1 MKYRKILSAIL
12 ALLMIISLIP
22 AAILAEGI
30 SAELKDDPTLCTVT
44 FVDTWDHNDPIVIST
59 IEVEAG
65 HVLTEED
72 FPEPPHHDNIEPI
85 WDTFPGAVITC
96 DTIIQTVYLAADPLI
111 SREVTF
117 VDGVTGEILGTATVW
132 AIWWGTPIITADQFP
147 EAPEHDGYTFTGWSI
162 AAGSYIYEDN
172 TTITALYE
180 EISIIPGDIDGDGQ
194 LSMAD
199 ATLAARMALNLID
212 HVPSADIDGNGVIS
226 MADATMIAR
235 MAINI
240 D

>member
-1 MKYRKILSAIL
+1 M
-12 ALLMIISLIP
+12 
-22 AAILAEGI
+22 
-30 SAELKDDPTLCTVT
+30 
-44 FVDTWDHNDPIVIST
+44 
-59 IEVEAG
+59 
-65 HVLTEED
+65 LTDED
-72 FPEPPHHDNIEPI
+72 FPPIPDHGYENLAGLWTVHPGTVVTEDMTISIDYLWVEPL
-85 WDTFPGAVITC
+85 VS
-96 DTIIQTVYLAADPLI
+96 Y
-111 SREVTF
+111 EVTF
-117 VDGVTGEILGTATVW
+117 VDGVTGEILDVVTVSS
-132 AIWWGTPIITADQFP
+132 IWWSTPIIMAYQFP

-162 AAGSYIYEDN
+162 AADSYIHED